1 MEIKA
6 VPLSVT
12 VHLTREEVG
21 VLLCV
26 LGSVTGPPSDACS
39 TVSALYNQL
48 YDLGFEMS
56 GGIYVAGEITI
67 QELYAQKT
75 KSTGSVG

>member
-26 LGSVTGPPSDACS
+26 LRRDVRWD
-39 TVSALYNQL
+39 
-48 YDLGFEMS
+48 
-56 GGIYVAGEITI
+56 
-67 QELYAQKT
+67 
-75 KSTGSVG
+75 